1 MTNNKIFSDEEKRN
15 FAIKMKE
22 IIKFCRANKI
32 YMAANYN
39 SYSFWLNDKR
49 YLVTNYNFDDYKKYL
64 KNLSSQGFSPAAIYL
79 KMLENEYDDNVIRIQ
94 ASKLR
99 IMEIYNDLKLG
110 KQLDKNG
117 REIMKTSEMNLED
130 VLNLDV
136 PKMENKSSNTKNI
149 LSEFD
154 KTPTSFEES
163 KVIKEYEKSFNE
175 KSNNNEH
182 IKSNS
187 IKR

>member
-15 FAIKMKE
+15 FAIKMKQ
-22 IIKFCRANKI
+22 IIKFCMANKI

-39 SYSFWLNDKR
+39 SYSFWLNGKR

-64 KNLSSQGFSPAAIYL
+64 KKLSSQGFSPATMYL

-99 IMEIYNDLKLG
+99 IMEIYNDLKAG
-110 KQLDKNG
+110 KQLDKK
-117 REIMKTSEMNLED
+117 ESE
-130 VLNLDV
+130 
-136 PKMENKSSNTKNI
+136 
-149 LSEFD
+149 
-154 KTPTSFEES
+154 
-163 KVIKEYEKSFNE
+163 VIKEYKKSFNE
-175 KSNNNEH
+175 KSNNNEN